1 MRNRQTARMSAGGR
15 APSIAGKTRQQPSNV
30 FVNKTP
36 QLIQALQ
43 RRGTCSFAP
52 IKPAED
58 PDGPP
63 PPPPRTPPPPP
74 PTEVQVVATH
84 SAEELKAENEKAV
97 RASGNFYDFSQDA
110 GHKHN
115 PLFID

>member
-63 PPPPRTPPPPP
+63 PPPPA
-74 PTEVQVVATH
+74 EVQVVATR